1 MQLPEVASFDMSSC
15 GTPTSQKAPPPAC
28 APQCPA
34 TAGRYVSDAGDVDVD
49 MEDSGVSGVSG
60 VLGCNDDDDAGAWCE
75 LEDADA

>member
-1 MQLPEVASFDMSSC
+1 MPRSVRRLDGGALD
-15 GTPTSQKAPPPAC
+15 T
-28 APQCPA
+28 
-34 TAGRYVSDAGDVDVD
+34 GDVDMD